1 MISVG
6 PLPPA
11 DGKGTVFSVKLKG
24 NRLNKYIKEE
34 NFLLSLPEENQLD
47 QVNILF
53 LDFPAEFFE
62 FSLMRHIFLVR
73 LKLFVLCK
81 KKNEK

>member
-1 MISVG
+1 M
-6 PLPPA
+6 
-11 DGKGTVFSVKLKG
+11 
-24 NRLNKYIKEE
+24 
-34 NFLLSLPEENQLD
+34 LSLPEENQLD

-62 FSLMRHIFLVR
+62 FSLMRHIFLVK

-81 KKNEK
+81 KKKREIMKIMMVIIIIIIIIIMIIIIKRLR